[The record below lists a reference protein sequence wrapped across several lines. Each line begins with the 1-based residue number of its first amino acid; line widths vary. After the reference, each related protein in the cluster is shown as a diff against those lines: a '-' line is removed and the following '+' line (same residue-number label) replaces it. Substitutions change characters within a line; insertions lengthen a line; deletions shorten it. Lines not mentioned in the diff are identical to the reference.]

1 MNTCSF
7 AGNLCWL
14 MYNWS
19 SEQASAPKPPLIP
32 INYSWSPLP
41 CVCSG
46 AKPSQA
52 PKAKGFSIT
61 RITRTV
67 GAQVVPGF
75 CSLCE
80 EKTSQLCSYVIV
92 WMFDLHKVERPIRSL
107 LSLASLDNSW
117 ASTHVAWS
125 WQSNQEKRVCLL
137 ELTCQWSTQVTICVW
152 CESPVLGDYVI
163 AAIWSRTDCSR
174 ISRTHRTH
182 LALSTLGTPAD
193 CVSNKWE
200 TKYL

>member
-80 EKTSQLCSYVIV
+80 EKTSHLLCSYVIV
-92 WMFDLHKVERPIRSL
+92 WMFDLHKGERPIRSL

-125 WQSNQEKRVCLL
+125 WQSNQEKQKKSLFVAVDMSVKHPGNNMCLVRI
-137 ELTCQWSTQVTICVW
+137 TS
-152 CESPVLGDYVI
+152 
-163 AAIWSRTDCSR
+163 SRWLCDRS
-174 ISRTHRTH
+174 H
-182 LALSTLGTPAD
+182 L
-193 CVSNKWE
+193 VSNRLFSHFHNTSNTSSIEHIRHTGRLCLK
-200 TKYL
+200 

>member
-107 LSLASLDNSW
+107 LSLASLNLVEPQHTLPDPCNPTKKRKKEFVCCSW
-117 ASTHVAWS
+117 HVSEAP
-125 WQSNQEKRVCLL
+125 R
-137 ELTCQWSTQVTICVW
+137 
-152 CESPVLGDYVI
+152 
-163 AAIWSRTDCSR
+163 
-174 ISRTHRTH
+174 
-182 LALSTLGTPAD
+182 
-193 CVSNKWE
+193 
-200 TKYL
+200 